1 MAAVPIA
8 RQQRVL
14 GGNPQRMRLGGA
26 AAVAVA
32 LLLFSSAATPVSAQA
47 DDGGSD
53 ADGASQAA
61 AGAAGEGAAGEAQPE
76 PIAAAGE
83 EADGAEE
90 QDDQV
95 GTSEVALDG
104 REAVLRTQSANVGS
118 LVADA
123 VRVRAAHLAPGFGV
137 AVPQAAVVNGGG
149 LRNDSVIPPG
159 PLSVDITRDI
169 AAFDDVVVT
178 AEVPR
183 ERLLLMLE
191 GALSRWP
198 EAAGSFPHVS
208 GMTVVFDP
216 MGWPAEVDRDGDCEI
231 VPDYAGRVYTVTLDD
246 GTEIV
251 HDGAVVEGDP
261 IAVATLDFLADG
273 GDCYPLADI
282 EFTRLG
288 ITYQQALADYIADDL
303 DGVINAEQYPVDG
316 GDRVR
321 AAEFGE
327 LMFDYVVQP
336 GDTLRELAWWY
347 LDGSYKW
354 PQIFKANVGR
364 PQPYGGMLTDPD
376 LILVGW
382 TLRLPYRTP
391 GYSYSCGC

>member
-14 GGNPQRMRLGGA
+14 GGTRRQMRLRG
-26 AAVAVA
+26 AVAVA
-32 LLLFSSAATPVSAQA
+32 AVLLTFASSAVPIGAQA
-47 DDGGSD
+47 DDTGSE
-53 ADGASQAA
+53 ADGASQPEPAA
-61 AGAAGEGAAGEAQPE
+61 TAAEEASDGAAQPE
-76 PIAAAGE
+76 PVTIAADE
-83 EADGAEE
+83 EA
-90 QDDQV
+90 DQV

-137 AVPQAAVVNGGG
+137 AVPQVAVVNGGG

-261 IAVATLDFLADG
+261 VAVATLDFLADG